1 MKHIVAGLAVA
12 LLFAGAAHAQSA
24 PVQPAAPQ
32 ASQTENGS
40 TDQAAPAANGQQVPT
55 VPVQSPK
62 KNNTTLI
69 IGAVGAAAL
78 LGAASHSG
86 GSDSTPVPVAVP
98 QAPPAP
104 PSSP

>member
-40 TDQAAPAANGQQVPT
+40 TDQAAPAAEGQQVPT

-78 LGAASHSG
+78 LAGASHSG
-86 GSDSTPVPVAVP
+86 DSDKPLPPKTPA
-98 QAPPAP
+98 A
-104 PSSP
+104 SSP